1 MNNITREDH
10 FKFLST
16 LNDYDAIKLM
26 VLMYLDKINYLK
38 DSGVELNRRLDML
51 EEILK

>member
-1 MNNITREDH
+1 MSNITREDH

-16 LNDYDAIKLM
+16 LSDYDAIKFM

-38 DSGVELNRRLDML
+38 DDGIELNRRLDML